1 MISSNRRSSSLRVAA
16 SLAATLL
23 LAGCPNRPSSE
34 VTVTEG
40 VVFRQDRVAITQT
53 LTVDR
58 NIATV
63 RPMVVAENLEPLR
76 NNIVGDAR
84 TVRDWAEKYD
94 AVAGVNGG
102 FFGESYDSLGRRKQL
117 VQLCILE
124 GKIVAPGTLVGE
136 ALRSAVGFSESGE
149 VQFAWAAGTEL
160 SGVRRYEKP
169 VKTKTPLTWRVQSAV
184 ACGPRL
190 IHKEKVD
197 IADRAEKLVS
207 DVRVP
212 RLAVASNGRFLVFCR
227 ADAMTYGELARYL
240 MSFFKNTL
248 HSAPDEAM
256 CLDGGPSAQLVYK
269 ENGGLKEVEPTGVQ
283 VPTAIL
289 LVPRR

>member
-1 MISSNRRSSSLRVAA
+1 LTSSSRRKHTLRVAA
-16 SLAATLL
+16 SLAAALL
-23 LAGCPNRPSSE
+23 LAGCPRQPSSE
-34 VTVTEG
+34 VNVADG
-40 VVFRQDRVAITQT
+40 VVFRQDRVALTQT

-58 NIATV
+58 NIATI

-76 NNIVGDAR
+76 NNIVGDAH
-84 TVRDWAEKYD
+84 TVRDWARKYD
-94 AVAGVNGG
+94 AIAGVNGG

-124 GKIVAPGTLVGE
+124 GKIVAPGTPVGE

-149 VQFAWAAGTEL
+149 AQFAWAAGTEL

-169 VKTKTPLTWRVQSAV
+169 VKTKNPLTWRVQSAV

-197 IADRAEKLVS
+197 IADRAEKLTS

-227 ADAMTYGELARYL
+227 ANAMTYGELARYL
-240 MSFFKNTL
+240 MGYFKNTL
-248 HSAPDEAM
+248 HSAPEEAM
-256 CLDGGPSAQLVYK
+256 CLDGGPSAQMTYQ
-269 ENGGLKEVEPTGVQ
+269 ENGGLQEVEPTGVQ